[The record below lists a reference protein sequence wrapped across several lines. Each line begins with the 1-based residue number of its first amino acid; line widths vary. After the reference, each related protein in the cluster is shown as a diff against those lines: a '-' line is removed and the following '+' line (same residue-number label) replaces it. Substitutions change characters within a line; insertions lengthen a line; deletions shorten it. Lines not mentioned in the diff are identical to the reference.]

1 MRAVVGPDAPIV
13 VRCPFGVFAVFVVEE
28 SDDLM
33 QHRLGHWKAR
43 AKDGA
48 GELQREV
55 GTDGLIGNKIFEARS
70 RSRARIVVKLDS
82 FIDALIDGIPY
93 GGIEMGL
100 G

>member
-13 VRCPFGVFAVFVVEE
+13 VGFSFGVFTVFVVEE
-28 SDDLM
+28 SDDLV

-43 AKDGA
+43 TKDGA
-48 GELQREV
+48 GELQCEV

-70 RSRARIVVKLDS
+70 RSSAWIVVKLDS
-82 FIDALIDGIPY
+82 SIDALIHGIPY
-93 GGIEMGL
+93 GGIEIGL

>member
-13 VRCPFGVFAVFVVEE
+13 VGFSFGVFAVFVVEE
-28 SDDLM
+28 SDDLA
-33 QHRLGHWKAR
+33 QHRLGHWKTR

-48 GELQREV
+48 GELREV

-70 RSRARIVVKLDS
+70 RSSARIVVKLDS
-82 FIDALIDGIPY
+82 FINTHVDRVPY

>member
-1 MRAVVGPDAPIV
+1 MSAVVGPDAPIV
-13 VRCPFGVFAVFVVEE
+13 VGFSFGVFAVFVVEE
-28 SDDLM
+28 SDDLV

-55 GTDGLIGNKIFEARS
+55 GTDGLIDYKIFEARS
-70 RSRARIVVKLDS
+70 RSSARIVVELDS
-82 FIDALIDGIPY
+82 FIDTLADRIPY

>member
-13 VRCPFGVFAVFVVEE
+13 VGLSFGVFAVFVVEE
-28 SDDLM
+28 SDDLA

-55 GTDGLIGNKIFEARS
+55 GTDGLIDNKIFEARS
-70 RSRARIVVKLDS
+70 GSSARIVVKLDPFVDTLGHRILYS
-82 FIDALIDGIPY
+82 
-93 GGIEMGL
+93 GIEMGL
-100 G
+100 

>member
-13 VRCPFGVFAVFVVEE
+13 VGFTFGVFAVFVVEE
-28 SDDLM
+28 GDDLA

-48 GELQREV
+48 SELQREI
-55 GTDGLIGNKIFEARS
+55 GADGLIGNESFGARS
-70 RSRARIVVKLDS
+70 RSSPRIVAKLNS
-82 FIDALIDGIPY
+82 FIDSLVDRIPD